1 MHRHGSVSP
10 VFGGH
15 FAGGVEDS
23 GRQWWRCA
31 AKAGF
36 GPVSHR
42 HGLGDG
48 APWIVNQFDHHFG
61 TQGRYLIDFF
71 HVCDY
76 LSAAAPV
83 CAADHAQAWLD
94 VRKERLKA
102 NQVATILDAL
112 EPFIPADQEDDPV
125 TAGDRYLRNRLYYL
139 DYQGEIQ
146 QDLPIGSGE
155 IESAH
160 RIYYPAT
167 TQTPQGLVVT
177 GTCRS
182 DVGLAIK
189 PRQPRMGGLLA
200 TGRKTS
206 GRDRSAHRCIT
217 LNRTRMG
224 LTTHQFAPNHGF
236 RAFRQG
242 CCNGKSNS

>member
-1 MHRHGSVSP
+1 VLSWKEVRLTLMHRHGSVSP

-15 FAGGVEDS
+15 FAGGVEDR

-125 TAGDRYLRNRLYYL
+125 TAGDRYLRNRLYYM

-160 RIYYPAT
+160 RYIIQQRLKRPKAWWSPAH
-167 TQTPQGLVVT
+167 VEAM
-177 GTCRS
+177 
-182 DVGLAIK
+182 LAL
-189 PRQPRMGGLLA
+189 R
-200 TGRKTS
+200 
-206 GRDRSAHRCIT
+206 
-217 LNRTRMG
+217 LNR
-224 LTTHQFAPNHGF
+224 ANHEWEAYWQ
-236 RAFRQG
+236 RAEKQAAG
-242 CCNGKSNS
+242 TGQPIVASL